1 VVVVVVVVVAGAA
14 GVGAVVAGAQ
24 ATAINTSGAS
34 LRTAQRVVGVCDLA
48 RLRRNVGGMTQ
59 SEAHPPAS
67 LEPTLLRVA
76 AGARSIG
83 VAWMVVLGA
92 VVLER
97 QFEWRVGVV
106 LLVAIA
112 WGSGSLLVYRRNPT
126 AVIAVWA
133 MAMDLA
139 VSGAAIAVSNL
150 GSDQNRI
157 VGGYPLITVAIAA
170 VRGRR
175 AAWVAAGVLLAVV
188 IASVSRNPD
197 QNVIVENL
205 SDIIFYAA
213 GAFTFGWAL
222 EVLRDSDRERIGAQR
237 ALLETEGR
245 HARAEERAEIS
256 RRLHDSVLQTLAL
269 IQRQAGNEP
278 EVVRLARAQERELR
292 GWLFAEPGEV
302 GGRFAERLQSE
313 AADVEARYRCVV
325 DVVVVGD
332 CDVTA
337 KVESLLAAGRE
348 AMVNAAVHAPGERVS
363 VYAECDEGRCR
374 LFVRDRGPGFDLGT
388 IPAGR
393 AGVRDS
399 IVGRLRAAGGSAE
412 LGNGPGTEWR
422 LEVEP

>member
-1 VVVVVVVVVAGAA
+1 
-14 GVGAVVAGAQ
+14 
-24 ATAINTSGAS
+24 
-34 LRTAQRVVGVCDLA
+34 
-48 RLRRNVGGMTQ
+48 
-59 SEAHPPAS
+59 
-67 LEPTLLRVA
+67 
-76 AGARSIG
+76 
-83 VAWMVVLGA
+83 

-97 QFEWRVGVV
+97 RFEWRVGVV
-106 LLVAIA
+106 LLVSVA
-112 WGSGSLLVYRRNPT
+112 WGSGSLLVYRRNPSSAT
-126 AVIAVWA
+126 AWWSL
-133 MAMDLA
+133 AMDLA

-188 IASVSRNPD
+188 IASVSRNPE

-222 EVLRDSDRERIGAQR
+222 EVLRDSDRERIGAER
-237 ALLETEGR
+237 ALLETEAR
-245 HARAEERAEIS
+245 HARGEERAEIS

-269 IQRQAGNEP
+269 IQRQAGDEP

-292 GWLFAEPGEV
+292 GWLFAEPGAV
-302 GGRFAERLQSE
+302 GGRFAERLQME
-313 AADVEARYRCVV
+313 AADVEARYRCVI

-363 VYAECDEGRCR
+363 VYAECDDGRCR
-374 LFVRDRGPGFDLGT
+374 LFVRDRHVC
-388 IPAGR
+388 AYC
-393 AGVRDS
+393 
-399 IVGRLRAAGGSAE
+399 GGHFAE
-412 LGNGPGTEWR
+412 LELTVEHILPVSRGGRHEWTNVVTACR
-422 LEVEP
+422 SCNTRKGSRRPEEANMPLLYVPYAVCRNEGFILSNRRILADQMAFLQASLPRHSRWAHG

>member
-1 VVVVVVVVVAGAA
+1 
-14 GVGAVVAGAQ
+14 
-24 ATAINTSGAS
+24 
-34 LRTAQRVVGVCDLA
+34 
-48 RLRRNVGGMTQ
+48 MTQ
-59 SEAHPPAS
+59 SVAHSPAS
-67 LEPTLLRVA
+67 LESTLLRVA

-83 VAWMVVLGA
+83 VAWMVILGA

-97 QFEWRVGVV
+97 QFVWRVGVV

-112 WGSGSLLVYRRNPT
+112 WGSGSLLVYRRNPSWVS
-126 AVIAVWA
+126 AWWA
-133 MAMDLA
+133 LAMDLA

-150 GSDQNRI
+150 GLDQNRI

-188 IASVSRNPD
+188 IGSVSRNPE

-213 GAFTFGWAL
+213 GAFTFGWSL
-222 EVLRDSDRERIGAQR
+222 DVLRASDRERIEAEK
-237 ALLETEGR
+237 ALIETEGR

-269 IQRQAGNEP
+269 IQRQAGDES
-278 EVVRLARAQERELR
+278 EVLRLARAQERELR
-292 GWLFAEPGEV
+292 GWLFASPGAV
-302 GGRFAERLQSE
+302 GGRFAERLQLQ
-313 AADVEARYRCVV
+313 AADVEARYRCLI

-332 CDVTA
+332 CEVTA
-337 KVESLLAAGRE
+337 AVESLLAAGRE
-348 AMVNAAVHAPGERVS
+348 AMVNAAVHAPGQRVS
-363 VYAECDEGRCR
+363 VYAECEDGRCR
-374 LFVRDRGPGFDLGT
+374 LFVRDRGPGFDLNA

-399 IVGRLRAAGGSAE
+399 IVGRLRAVGGSAE
-412 LGNGPGTEWR
+412 LGTGTGTEWR
-422 LEVEP
+422 LEVEG

>member
-1 VVVVVVVVVAGAA
+1 MTESAA
-14 GVGAVVAGAQ
+14 PQ
-24 ATAINTSGAS
+24 
-34 LRTAQRVVGVCDLA
+34 
-48 RLRRNVGGMTQ
+48 
-59 SEAHPPAS
+59 PAS
-67 LEPTLLRVA
+67 LETTLLRVA

-92 VVLER
+92 LVLER
-97 QFEWRVGVV
+97 RFEWRVGVV

-112 WGSGSLLVYRRNPT
+112 WGSGSLLLYRRNPSLVT
-126 AVIAVWA
+126 GWWA
-133 MAMDLA
+133 LALDLA
-139 VSGAAIAVSNL
+139 IAGGAIAVSNL
-150 GSDQNRI
+150 GLDQNRI

-175 AAWVAAGVLLAVV
+175 VAWAAAGVLLAVV
-188 IASVSRNPD
+188 IASVSRNPE

-222 EVLRDSDRERIGAQR
+222 EVLRGSDRERIGAER
-237 ALLETEGR
+237 ALLETEAR

-269 IQRQAGNEP
+269 IQRQAGDES

-292 GWLFAEPGEV
+292 GWLFAAPEAV
-302 GGRFAERLQSE
+302 GARFAERLQVE
-313 AADVEARYRCVV
+313 AADVEARYRCVI

-337 KVESLLAAGRE
+337 PVESLLAAGRE

-363 VYAECDEGRCR
+363 VYAECEEGRCR
-374 LFVRDRGPGFDLGT
+374 LFVRDRGPGFALES

-399 IVGRLRAAGGSAE
+399 ILGRIRAAGGRAE
-412 LGNGPGTEWR
+412 LGAGPGTEWR
-422 LEVEP
+422 LEVEA